1 MPAAGQDGIIE
12 EEKVPSRARS
22 LEVAFR
28 QAAVV
33 GHYIV
38 MDGPV
43 FVFLCSRFFAVV
55 LVRGCNRLISFLL
68 SYPVRIRR
76 SRRGDPNE
84 LFGRINLGPWYDER
98 KSRKLVSLQN
108 PRRSLVV
115 IFFPREDEVA

>member
-1 MPAAGQDGIIE
+1 MPWPGIIE
-12 EEKVPSRARS
+12 EEKVPR
-22 LEVAFR
+22 AFR

-98 KSRKLVSLQN
+98 KSRKLVSLKN
-108 PRRSLVV
+108 LVV
-115 IFFPREDEVA
+115 IFCPRED